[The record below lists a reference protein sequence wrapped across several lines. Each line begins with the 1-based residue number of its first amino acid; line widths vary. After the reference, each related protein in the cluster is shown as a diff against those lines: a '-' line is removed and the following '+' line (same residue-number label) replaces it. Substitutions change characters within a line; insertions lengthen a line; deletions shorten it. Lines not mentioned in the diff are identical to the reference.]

1 MLFFLK
7 SFFYSS
13 HCFFWITCFTFY
25 NLSCQRLCSEVFICQ
40 GEALS
45 WWWEALCVSWRWG
58 WAGVSS
64 GPVLSANFLTEDFL
78 RLMCENL
85 FLWSSWLIFPKEVP
99 VVFCLERW
107 WVMFKPGCW
116 RSGARLGKRGVKV
129 SVFFLIL
136 MMACYLS
143 TGCPHPVSP
152 EHLWLHVCRESPLCD
167 GLGVV
172 VV

>member
-1 MLFFLK
+1 MP
-7 SFFYSS
+7 
-13 HCFFWITCFTFY
+13 
-25 NLSCQRLCSEVFICQ
+25 
-40 GEALS
+40 EALLRS
-45 WWWEALCVSWRWG
+45 VHMSGWSTELVMGSSLCELALGMGRG
-58 WAGVSS
+58 FFRTI
-64 GPVLSANFLTEDFL
+64 VLSANFLTEDFL